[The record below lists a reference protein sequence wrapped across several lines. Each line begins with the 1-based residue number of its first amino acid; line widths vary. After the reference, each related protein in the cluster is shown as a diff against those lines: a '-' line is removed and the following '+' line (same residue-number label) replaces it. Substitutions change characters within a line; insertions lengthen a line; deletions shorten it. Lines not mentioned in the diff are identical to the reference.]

1 MQKESEYQHHL
12 ADINLLIH
20 APARLTILS
29 ILYVIESA
37 DMVFLLR
44 QTGLTWGNLS
54 THLSKLEE
62 AGYNQIDKSFKGKS
76 LTPR

>member
-1 MQKESEYQHHL
+1 MQKESEYQHPL